1 MRAISRPTRGIRARP
16 SQPASQTCRRVALPM
31 GLAILL
37 TMAVADDARSQVA
50 GMRASTTAVS
60 ITAAAWCN

>member
-1 MRAISRPTRGIRARP
+1 
-16 SQPASQTCRRVALPM
+16 M